1 MRVYRRN
8 DKPIEALKFDGS
20 QTSMFGYKI
29 EPDSLVDADTGEPA
43 YYNLLIE
50 PLGDSEFPDEYTDL
64 PLEIGDWVILD
75 HAHNNTDYYRGISSI
90 GEDEEFNNEYIT
102 FEDIPQVT
110 DYIKDCKA
118 KHKTLF
124 EALNE
129 KNLPDDTRA
138 LLFTDEEW
146 VAAQDA
152 FAQLWL
158 LY

>member
-29 EPDSLVDADTGEPA
+29 EPDSLVDSDTGEPA
-43 YYNLLIE
+43 YYSLLIK
-50 PLGDSEFPDEYTDL
+50 PLADSAFPDEYNDM

-75 HAHNNTDYYRGISSI
+75 HAHIDTDYDRGISTV
-90 GEDEEFNNEYIT
+90 GGDEDFNNEYIT
-102 FEDIPQVT
+102 FDDIPQVT

-118 KHKTLF
+118 KRKTLF
-124 EALNE
+124 VALKE
-129 KNLPDDTRA
+129 KNLPDDIRA
-138 LLFTDEEW
+138 MLFTDEEW
-146 VAAQDA
+146 VEAQDA

>member
-29 EPDSLVDADTGEPA
+29 EPDSLVDVETKEPA
-43 YYNLLIE
+43 YYSLLVK
-50 PLGDSEFPDEYTDL
+50 PLVDNGFPDEYADI

-75 HAHNNTDYYRGISSI
+75 HAQTSTDYYRGIITIS
-90 GEDEEFNNEYIT
+90 GDEEFNNEYIT

-118 KHKTLF
+118 KHKTLL
-124 EALNE
+124 EALTE

-152 FAQLWL
+152 FAQMWL